1 MRRVFSSLRPSSST
15 FGLPGNGK
23 TQAHAGKPSSRQQS
37 HQKLATLDP
46 VVAQKEL
53 LSAHLAP
60 KAQALAAQLNRAE
73 ATTRPAPRHPV
84 TRLAK
89 ALGRGLAKVAGVHPG
104 KPQPKEQLL
113 RYAGTSPQVAPVAV
127 HAAGLDPAQTLVQ
140 ALGHEQAHLLARIDV
155 NEAVGV
161 DALVAQHLEQI
172 EKNRALASRRAA
184 NLSARE
190 HYLAARQPRLAAE
203 LATLR
208 SAVPAAAE
216 ALAATAA
223 ELDQARADLDQHLT
237 RERDETRPGITRPLG
252 TLLWLE
258 RRGNELAEEVAR
270 LEQLQATQEA
280 ALQGQRS
287 RQAAIEAALQRIE
300 AQLAQARLSARVNA
314 QDLREQDQA
323 AKALA
328 ELQPDLR
335 SVQARRTE
343 RQTAMRN
350 AAEGAQATLQDHR
363 ALHLADQL
371 TALPGFE
378 SAMHT
383 GPLQQALR
391 AWTAGLK
398 AATAAFGTEALSASD
413 VLSIAVPALSA
424 ASGADAARA
433 AQAVHEL
440 SGLSLC
446 DLIPGPDMPADA
458 PRPPLG
464 DAARRTAELLANVPR
479 GMQVLAHLMA
489 PLHVPLSK
497 ERLEPARLYLHAER
511 LLRRQ
516 PPPDE
521 TDREWLGGA
530 QRAARRALHAA
541 QPAEGLAAAGVDER
555 AAYQALHNGYQS
567 KAPGSAYD
575 RANQHLQ
582 KLADSLRE
590 QAAPGWSVTPNPLR
604 ALPEALAVGSATAL
618 PTPVRRAHHH
628 LELAAGHLI
637 EYLVAR
643 RHQLP
648 PGQVPSDAEL
658 GLQAL
663 AEHVQRQAPYTSL
676 TTLRI
681 DKAALR
687 SIHTR
692 RQDLARHFAREAAV
706 HGGPMSCAAP
716 HAAALEAAWR
726 HMGTGTLTVLQALSL
741 LQQRLLD
748 APPGPAGPQDDTDD
762 TDDWAGREAR
772 QLAELLRT
780 VSTAHRLL
788 HDGDPRRVTS
798 GMALFDLCRDML
810 QHLEWRDKLRMVGQ
824 RVVGLNL
831 TPLTASASKLLPT
844 GIGARLIASA
854 QHNDERL
861 IEFYMGRTGLY
872 MQIGEQATNQFQ
884 LGAGV
889 SGGYAWKVAGAD
901 ASMGLG
907 AGADLRVKKESG
919 IEQGLQLRV
928 PRVGA
933 GRELELR
940 AQFMDMFEHL
950 MHLVTP
956 PPDGAPESR
965 DRMRELLAYH
975 PGLNLGLIDNASRRT
990 VGVESNISGIAAL
1003 RAGAVAGRARRA
1015 NVSASL
1021 GLKSRR
1027 ESTRTATTVAG
1038 YMTTIYRDSTAQAK
1052 SELGARLT
1060 AGAQAHQWLDDRS
1073 RQQAGLGAGGFD
1085 LGYACEVRAVGATNF
1100 CTLFTFGDEID
1111 PTRSD
1116 CATDFLSFKDFE
1128 REVRREWGAW
1138 VHYGTIKLPKDMD
1151 EATRHMVAER
1161 QLEDF
1166 LEQARAFAKGNK
1178 FATMYA
1184 DKTLKAEA
1192 GPLLDACR
1200 ARARLWRAAGQED
1213 RARAEDLKFDR
1224 LIAAPELWEPTILI
1238 LREKTKLQ
1246 VERGLDF
1253 VLKLQSNRIAEGM
1266 RTVGQWVLYEPV
1278 PQPTPE
1284 RPRVEPAR
1292 RWAQGKPAGSPAG
1305 PATVHSGAC
1314 SSTKLSVAK

>member
-1 MRRVFSSLRPSSST
+1 MRRVFPNVFSSLRPSTCTS
-15 FGLPGNGK
+15 GLPGNGK
-23 TQAHAGKPSSRQQS
+23 SRAHAGKPSSRQQS

-53 LSAHLAP
+53 LAAHPAP
-60 KAQALAAQLNRAE
+60 KAQALTAQLQRAE
-73 ATTRPAPRHPV
+73 AATCPAPRHPI

-89 ALGRGLAKVAGVHPG
+89 ALARGVGKVTGLHPG
-104 KPQPKEQLL
+104 KPQPKDQLL
-113 RYAGTSPQVAPVAV
+113 RYAGTAPQAAPAAV

-155 NEAVGV
+155 NEADGV
-161 DALVAQHLEQI
+161 DALVAQHLEQV
-172 EKNRALASRRAA
+172 EKNRALANRRAA

-203 LATLR
+203 LAALR
-208 SAVPAAAE
+208 SAIPAAAE
-216 ALAATAA
+216 VLAATRAR
-223 ELDQARADLDQHLT
+223 LDRARTDLDQHLV
-237 RERDETRPGITRPLG
+237 RERDETRPGITHPLG
-252 TLLWLE
+252 ALLWLE
-258 RRGNELAEEVAR
+258 RRGQELAAELAR
-270 LEQLQATQEA
+270 QEQLQATQEA
-280 ALQGQRS
+280 ALLAQRS
-287 RQAAIEAALQRIE
+287 RQAALETSLQRIE

-314 QDLREQDQA
+314 EDLRDQDQA
-323 AKALA
+323 AKSLA
-328 ELQPDLR
+328 ALQPDLR
-335 SVQARRTE
+335 RVQARRSE
-343 RQTAMRN
+343 RQ
-350 AAEGAQATLQDHR
+350 AALRDAARDARVTLQDHR

-378 SAMHT
+378 SAGPS

-391 AWTAGLK
+391 AWTAGLE
-398 AATAAFGTEALSASD
+398 AATAAFGAEALSAGD

-424 ASGADAARA
+424 AAGADAAQA

-440 SGLSLC
+440 RGLSLC
-446 DLIPGPDMPADA
+446 DLIPGPDVPADA
-458 PRPPLG
+458 PRPALG
-464 DAARRTAELLANVPR
+464 DTARRTAELLASVPR
-479 GMQVLAHLMA
+479 GMQVLAHLMT
-489 PLHVPLSK
+489 PLPVPLSK
-497 ERLEPARLYLHAER
+497 ERLEPARLYLRAER

-521 TDREWLGGA
+521 ADCAWLAGA
-530 QRAARRALHAA
+530 QRAARRALHAS
-541 QPAEGLAAAGVDER
+541 QPAEGLAASGVDER
-555 AAYQALHNGYQS
+555 AAYQALHNGYES
-567 KAPGSAYD
+567 RAPGSAYD

-590 QAAPGWSVTPNPLR
+590 QAAGWSVSPNPLR
-604 ALPEALAVGSATAL
+604 ALPQALAVGAATAL

-663 AEHVQRQAPYTSL
+663 AEYVRRQAPYTSL
-676 TTLRI
+676 TTLRL

-687 SIHTR
+687 SIHAR
-692 RQDLARHFAREAAV
+692 RQDLTRHFAREATA
-706 HGGPMSCAAP
+706 HDGPAP
-716 HAAALEAAWR
+716 YAALEAAWR
-726 HMGTGTLTVLQALSL
+726 DMGTGSVTVPQALAL

-748 APPGPAGPQDDTDD
+748 GGPGPAGPDDDAD
-762 TDDWAGREAR
+762 YWAGREAR
-772 QLAELLRT
+772 QLADLLRT

-810 QHLEWRDKLRMVGQ
+810 EHLEWRDRLRIVGQ
-824 RVVGLNL
+824 RTVGLNL
-831 TPLTASASKLLPT
+831 TPLTASVAKALPT

-907 AGADLRVKKESG
+907 AGADLRVRKECS
-919 IEQGLQLRV
+919 IERGLQLRV
-928 PRVGA
+928 PRLGG

-956 PPDGAPESR
+956 PPDGTPECR

-975 PGLNLGLIDNASRRT
+975 PGLNLGLIDHAPRQT
-990 VGVESNISGIAAL
+990 VAVESNISCIAAL

-1015 NVSASL
+1015 NVSAAV
-1021 GLKSRR
+1021 GLKSRK
-1027 ESTRTATTVAG
+1027 ESTRTRTTVAG

-1085 LGYACEVRAVGATNF
+1085 LGYACEVRAVGATHF

-1116 CATDFLSFKDFE
+1116 CATDFLNFKDFE
-1128 REVRREWGAW
+1128 REVRREWNVW
-1138 VHYGTIKLPKDMD
+1138 VHYGTVKLPKDMD

-1178 FATMYA
+1178 FATLYA
-1184 DKTLKAEA
+1184 DKVLKAEA

-1224 LIAAPELWEPTILI
+1224 LIAAPALWEPTILI
-1238 LREKTKLQ
+1238 LREKTRLQ

-1253 VLKLQSNRIAEGM
+1253 VLKLQSNRIAEAM

-1292 RWAQGKPAGSPAG
+1292 LWAQGKPAGSPTGLA
-1305 PATVHSGAC
+1305 AVHSGAC
-1314 SSTKLSVAK
+1314 SSAKLSVAK